1 MKTLPAEAH
10 APISSMK
17 DRPVRRFHSSNPT
30 TGQDHRRS
38 AVSPQGFEA
47 IPGYKPSTRKTR
59 SSFRLRNIRELTYP
73 STPKAQLQIGSS
85 TVDSQQVVVPDTTLF
100 PWRASAA
107 LRITVPGQTEVFN
120 GTGWFIGPYT
130 LVTAAHAVFPR
141 EFGGHVGWAISIDV
155 IPGLNG
161 DSNPPPFGVSRSTSF
176 FCPNGWQDSGDTRLD
191 YGAILLEQSV
201 GSEVGTLGYA
211 TYSDQDILQ
220 SVANLT
226 GYPVDPPNPNA
237 PPGTQFYGA
246 GAITHVDETFIYYNL
261 DTLPGESGSAVYRN
275 IADQSFV
282 MAIHEAVIG
291 DSDRGLRII
300 EPVYDNLQHWAA
312 MSP

>member
-1 MKTLPAEAH
+1 MKSLAAEAH
-10 APISSMK
+10 SPVSSMK
-17 DRPVRRFHSSNPT
+17 DRLVRRFHSSNPT
-30 TGQDHRRS
+30 TGRDHRRS
-38 AVSPQGFEA
+38 TVSPQGFEE
-47 IPGYKPSTRKTR
+47 IHGYKPSTRKTKTTA
-59 SSFRLRNIRELTYP
+59 RLRNIRELTYV
-73 STPKAQLQIGSS
+73 SSAKEQLQIGSS
-85 TVDSQQVVVPDTTLF
+85 GVSSQQVVVPDTTLF

-107 LRITVPGQTEVFN
+107 LRITVPGQSEVFN
-120 GTGWFIGPYT
+120 GTGWFIGPYA
-130 LVTAAHAVFPR
+130 LATAAHAVFPR
-141 EFGGHVGWAISIDV
+141 EFGGHIGWASSIEV

-161 DSNPPPFGVSRSTSF
+161 DSNPPPFGVFRSTSF
-176 FCPNGWQDSGDTRLD
+176 FCPNGWQDSGDTRVD

-226 GYPVDPPNPNA
+226 GYPVDPPNANSS
-237 PPGTQFYGA
+237 PGTQWYGA
-246 GAITHVDETFIYYNL
+246 GAVSHVDETFIYYNL

-275 IADQSFV
+275 IGDQSFV

-300 EPVYDNLQHWAA
+300 EPVYENLQQWAN
-312 MSP
+312 MRP